1 MVWGT
6 LSPEAEAVC
15 RHCLQILSA
24 ETIKIRKFH
33 SVHLLILDQY
43 VLWSGAERHF
53 GGCLAPSPSGDVT
66 VYVIK
71 LHVDILPL

>member
-15 RHCLQILSA
+15 RHCLQILTA

-33 SVHLLILDQY
+33 SIHLLIFDQY
-43 VLWSGAERHF
+43 VLWWGVKRHF
-53 GGCLAPSPSGDVT
+53 GGLAPSPPSDAT

-71 LHVDILPL
+71 LHVDISPI